1 MLKISLVAIKQIWRK
16 LFSTLTQQMATVV
29 ILWLLVIGI
38 CLLIGVT
45 PHNTLLSL
53 LPIALTIW
61 DMEKEKGQGSR

>member
-16 LFSTLTQQMATVV
+16 PFSTLTQQMATVV

-45 PHNTLLSL
+45 PRNTLLSL
-53 LPIALTIW
+53 LPIALTI
-61 DMEKEKGQGSR
+61 